1 MLLGRQK
8 FPKSWSCRMQKPLG
22 QSALNMTTPLTRL
35 LDSTKFGCAQYRTYP
50 FSSGIGRCA
59 PATWCVSYS
68 RHTVSR
74 FSRYR
79 CYGIRTE
86 SGVTVYHVPSEDK
99 TGAAVLAGVQT
110 SEATGARLSAL
121 CRDLLLSAEG
131 SGNIAV
137 LRTPPGAA
145 QFLASAIDHA
155 RLASVLGSIAGD
167 DSIMV
172 VTRLADGGSEVASE
186 FIRYAEQEPRS

>member
-1 MLLGRQK
+1 
-8 FPKSWSCRMQKPLG
+8 
-22 QSALNMTTPLTRL
+22 MTTPLTKVAR
-35 LDSTKFGCAQYRTYP
+35 Q
-50 FSSGIGRCA
+50 
-59 PATWCVSYS
+59 
-68 RHTVSR
+68 HE
-74 FSRYR
+74 
-79 CYGIRTE
+79 IRTVLSIE
-86 SGVTVYHVPSEDK
+86 HIRSQAELADALQRRGVSVTQGTLSRDLVDIGATRIRTDSGLTVYHVPAEGIDS
-99 TGAAVLAGVQT
+99 TAVSGAQG

-155 RLASVLGSIAGD
+155 RLPSVLGSIAGD

-172 VTRLADGGSEVASE
+172 VTRLADGGSEAASE
-186 FIRYAEQEPRS
+186 FISYAEQDPRS